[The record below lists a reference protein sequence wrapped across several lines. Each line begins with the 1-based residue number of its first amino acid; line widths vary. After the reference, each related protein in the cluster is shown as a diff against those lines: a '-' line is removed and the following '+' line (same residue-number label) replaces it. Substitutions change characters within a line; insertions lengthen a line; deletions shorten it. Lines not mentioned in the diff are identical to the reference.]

1 MSTSLPD
8 HSVDHGTHFLLG
20 NIWRKIIITTSA
32 VADAILVIRQ
42 SFICLEPNLTQLR
55 YCSYGI
61 ATQFGEGGGKSSL
74 HQHLYTWAAMCV
86 ATALV
91 LLPTSI
97 ISTQDSVRGDIW
109 TISAGVIAL
118 NKLLLSILIG
128 YRIFA
133 MSNEVVAY
141 LGLGVRNLSRTVI
154 AATLESGFF
163 YSSFLSIVFFL
174 DIDRRNFAPAE
185 EFARSQAFY
194 TFLISWTPIEAI
206 ASTVIIV
213 RVALGIGFNDVES
226 VIVSMRVG
234 EHCATPVFDISRPID
249 RMPQRGRLQSIASSD
264 NSEDIESQ
272 WHSSN
277 P

>member
-32 VADAILVIRQ
+32 VADAILLWH
-42 SFICLEPNLTQLR
+42 C
-55 YCSYGI
+55 
-61 ATQFGEGGGKSSL
+61 
-74 HQHLYTWAAMCV
+74 YTVWGRRWKIVAAPALVYLGCH